1 MVVENEEERFS
12 AKEPM
17 TRKEKLIRI
26 RRGRGGGGGG
36 GGDEWIE
43 EKRARLYSIGN
54 EKGLTIHGT
63 SFSSPH
69 AISIELPYD

>member
-1 MVVENEEERFS
+1 MVKREKTGEKK
-12 AKEPM
+12 AA
-17 TRKEKLIRI
+17 TGKEKLIRI
-26 RRGRGGGGGG
+26 RRTRRRR
-36 GGDEWIE
+36 IE

>member
-26 RRGRGGGGGG
+26 RRGGGGE
-36 GGDEWIE
+36 GDE
-43 EKRARLYSIGN
+43 
-54 EKGLTIHGT
+54 
-63 SFSSPH
+63 
-69 AISIELPYD
+69 